1 MSPDGS
7 VMVQETIDSTLRLV
21 YSQLHRYSVKLFG
34 KGPDTVSA
42 ESLREGP
49 LGQDLYHLARI
60 SRGEIQANQD
70 EVFRA
75 VNSVLELLFWPAG
88 EDDYQVPRSFWEEP
102 LGKMLSQAKLRA
114 VDPSEL
120 MSIGSAA
127 QVLGVTRPTIYRW
140 MDDRTLNYVRDEM
153 SGRTF
158 VFRQDV
164 ETKHTEDQ
172 HNGQEPYIGHTDDA
186 YISRSASAADRDDV
200 Q

>member
-7 VMVQETIDSTLRLV
+7 AMVQETIDSTLRLV

-34 KGPDTVSA
+34 KGPDVISV
-42 ESLREGP
+42 EDLREGP
-49 LGQDLYHLARI
+49 LGKDLFHLARI
-60 SRGEIQANQD
+60 SRGEIQANQE

-120 MSIGSAA
+120 MSIGNAA
-127 QVLGVTRPTIYRW
+127 QVLGVTRPTVYRW

-164 ETKHTEDQ
+164 DTKRDEDLYA
-172 HNGQEPYIGHTDDA
+172 GRADDTYA
-186 YISRSASAADRDDV
+186 PRAANSLDHDDV

>member
-1 MSPDGS
+1 MSPEGTPYQD
-7 VMVQETIDSTLRLV
+7 TIDATLKLV
-21 YSQLHRYSVKLFG
+21 YSQFHRYSMKLFG
-34 KGPDTVSA
+34 KTPEAVSV
-42 ESLREGP
+42 ESLREGN
-49 LGQDLYHLARI
+49 LGKDLVHLARL
-60 SRGEIQANQD
+60 SRGEIQANQE

-114 VDPSEL
+114 VDASEL

-127 QVLGVTRPTIYRW
+127 AKLGVTRPTVYRW

-164 ETKHTEDQ
+164 ENMRDEATQ
-172 HNGQEPYIGHTDDA
+172 VGGNLYIPDT
-186 YISRSASAADRDDV
+186 AAAMESDEI

>member
-7 VMVQETIDSTLRLV
+7 AVVQETIDSTLRVV
-21 YSQLHRYSVKLFG
+21 YSQLHRYSIKLFG
-34 KGPDTVSA
+34 KGPDTVSV

-49 LGQDLYHLARI
+49 LGKDLFHLARI
-60 SRGEIQANQD
+60 SRGEIHANQE

-120 MSIGSAA
+120 MSIGNAA
-127 QVLGVTRPTIYRW
+127 QVLGVTRPTVYRW

-164 ETKHTEDQ
+164 DIKRDEDQ
-172 HNGQEPYIGHTDDA
+172 YAGRADDTYA
-186 YISRSASAADRDDV
+186 PRSASGLEHDDV